1 MITGENISED
11 LYLLDKIKRGDE
23 KAFEKLY
30 HTYWQPLLSA
40 AIHRLGSREIACEII
55 QDVFASLWQRRQELR
70 ITTGFAAYL
79 HTALKYKVL
88 DHIRSQK
95 VRDRYVS
102 EIKRVV
108 VPFHNT
114 TAETIAYQETNNALH
129 RKISQLPEKCRLIF
143 NLSRFEHLSTREIAD
158 RLHISPKTVENQI
171 GKALRLLRLSM
182 KEFLST
188 LIFLLISLF

>member
-1 MITGENISED
+1 M
-11 LYLLDKIKRGDE
+11 LLLDEIKQGDE

-30 HTYWQPLLSA
+30 NTYWQSLLNA
-40 AIHRLGSREIACEII
+40 AIHRLGSQEIACEII

-70 ITTGFAAYL
+70 ITTSFSAYL

-88 DHIRSQK
+88 DYIRSQR

-102 EIKRVV
+102 EIKRVA
-108 VPFHNT
+108 VPFHNV
-114 TAETIAYQETNNALH
+114 TAETIAYRETNNVLH
-129 RKISQLPEKCRLIF
+129 KKISQLPEKCRLIF

-158 RLHISPKTVENQI
+158 RLQISPKTVENQI

-182 KEFLST
+182 KEFLSA
-188 LIFLLISLF
+188 LIFLLTSLF